1 MLFIC
6 TIVTKFSFPKIII
19 IKNFLYIRGV
29 MSSNN
34 IDSQILAN
42 MKTHYSGLMK
52 VGTTDFG
59 GDLMSKTIFDCVNT
73 DKSNGLTQAEIDAGM
88 QNLDSYIKKS
98 VENDSFYAEIH
109 FGKSY
114 TEAASKTDKT
124 SSKTVSEQIIENNLK
139 TVINQ
144 IIEYATKH
152 PDDERIQK
160 YANKLQELVDNN
172 KIVLTD
178 IRRQGVAG
186 RAYPNLDECDEIL
199 IDNHDSINN
208 LTPEY
213 LLQTLLHELRHTLET
228 DTLNS
233 KAEEVATEKEA
244 REITKAILEDISEN
258 SNTTKKLDFIRKKST
273 ALSNKF
279 SAVDDLQETLMMQ
292 GQDRSHFMFQPSL
305 EEFATAYSNIA
316 EASPGTYNIPKN
328 TGIAVWY
335 TPSDVVMDKE
345 THTLLIKSDAQP
357 DLKDAIIED
366 HVQFGDTKDEEGNP
380 IPTSATRIIK
390 DKDGNIIFEQDYG
403 EYNSKKRSFDY
414 KKMYME
420 QIKLKMNLNQNSFIE
435 FGFS

>member
-1 MLFIC
+1 
-6 TIVTKFSFPKIII
+6 
-19 IKNFLYIRGV
+19 

-34 IDSQILAN
+34 IDPQILAN

-59 GDLMSKTIFDCVNT
+59 GDLMSKAIFDMVNT
-73 DKSNGLTQAEIDAGM
+73 DKSNGLTQSEIDEGLP
-88 QNLDSYIKKS
+88 NLDSYIKKS
-98 VENDSFYAEIH
+98 IEKDSFYAEIH

-114 TEAASKTDKT
+114 TEAAQKTNPN
-124 SSKTVSEQIIENNLK
+124 SNKTVSEQIVENNLK

-152 PDDERIQK
+152 PEDERIQK

-186 RAYPNLDECDEIL
+186 RAYPNLDETDEIH

-316 EASPGTYNIPKN
+316 EASPGTYNIPQN
-328 TGIAVWY
+328 TGIEFWYKPEEVKMDENNKLVVKSAV
-335 TPSDVVMDKE
+335 
-345 THTLLIKSDAQP
+345 LP
-357 DLKDAIIED
+357 DMKDIIIED
-366 HVQFGDTKDEEGNP
+366 HVQFGTEKDEFGNAYP
-380 IPTSATRIIK
+380 VSAKRVIK
-390 DKDGNIIFEQDYG
+390 DKDGNTLSEINYG
-403 EYNSKKRSFDY
+403 EYYKEYRRFYSKFVHDATEKQFGKVRSTQEFE
-414 KKMYME
+414 MP
-420 QIKLKMNLNQNSFIE
+420 SF
-435 FGFS
+435 GLPPS

>member
-1 MLFIC
+1 
-6 TIVTKFSFPKIII
+6 
-19 IKNFLYIRGV
+19 

-34 IDSQILAN
+34 IDPQILAN

-59 GDLMSKTIFDCVNT
+59 GDLMSKAIFDMVNT

-88 QNLDSYIKKS
+88 PNLDSYIKKS
-98 VENDSFYAEIH
+98 LEKDSFYAEIH

-114 TEAASKTDKT
+114 TEAAQKTNPA
-124 SSKTVSEQIIENNLK
+124 SNKTVSEQIVENNLK
-139 TVINQ
+139 TAINQ
-144 IIEYATKH
+144 ILEYATKH

-213 LLQTLLHELRHTLET
+213 LLNTLLHELRHTLET

-233 KAEEVATEKEA
+233 KAEEVATEREA
-244 REITKAILEDISEN
+244 REITKAILDDASEN
-258 SNTTKKLDFIRKKST
+258 TNTSKKLDFIRKKSS

-292 GQDRSHFMFQPSL
+292 GQDRSHFMFQQSL
-305 EEFATAYSNIA
+305 EEFEAAYSDMA
-316 EASPGTYNIPKN
+316 EASPGTYNIPQN
-328 TGIAVWY
+328 TGVKFWY
-335 TPSDVVMDKE
+335 KPEEVKMDKNNN
-345 THTLLIKSDAQP
+345 TLVVKSGVQP
-357 DLKDAIIED
+357 DMKDIIIED
-366 HVQFGDTKDEEGNP
+366 HVQFGTEKDEFGNAYP
-380 IPTSATRIIK
+380 VSAKRIIK
-390 DKDGNIIFEQDYG
+390 DKDGNILSEIDYG
-403 EYNSKKRSFDY
+403 EYYKKSRSFYSKAVQDITE
-414 KKMYME
+414 KQFGKVRSTRKFEMP
-420 QIKLKMNLNQNSFIE
+420 SF
-435 FGFS
+435 GLPQA

>member
-1 MLFIC
+1 
-6 TIVTKFSFPKIII
+6 
-19 IKNFLYIRGV
+19 

-34 IDSQILAN
+34 IDPQILAN

-59 GDLMSKTIFDCVNT
+59 GDLMSKAIFDMVNT
-73 DKSNGLTQAEIDAGM
+73 DKSNGLTQSEIDEGLP
-88 QNLDSYIKKS
+88 NLDSYIKKS
-98 VENDSFYAEIH
+98 IEKDSFYAEIH

-114 TEAASKTDKT
+114 TEAAQKTNPN
-124 SSKTVSEQIIENNLK
+124 SNKTVSEQIVENNLK

-152 PDDERIQK
+152 PEDERIQK

-279 SAVDDLQETLMMQ
+279 SAVDDLQETLMTQ

-316 EASPGTYNIPKN
+316 EASPGTYNIPQN
-328 TGIAVWY
+328 TGIEFWYKPEEVKMDENNKLVVKSAV
-335 TPSDVVMDKE
+335 
-345 THTLLIKSDAQP
+345 LP
-357 DLKDAIIED
+357 DMKDIIIED
-366 HVQFGDTKDEEGNP
+366 HVQFGTEKDEFGNAYP
-380 IPTSATRIIK
+380 VSAKRVIK
-390 DKDGNIIFEQDYG
+390 DKDGNILSEIDYG
-403 EYNSKKRSFDY
+403 EYYKKFRSFYSKAVQDATE
-414 KKMYME
+414 KQFGKVRSTQEFKMP
-420 QIKLKMNLNQNSFIE
+420 SF
-435 FGFS
+435 GLPPS